1 MQNFKFKTMFKLFIT
16 GTWVYDVNFER
27 GVCTKQVHKI
37 TEKVTI
43 LTCQAEL
50 TTNRE
55 HQNQREPTGYGNII
69 RDKQKLSCELDGTNS
84 TQMS

>member
-1 MQNFKFKTMFKLFIT
+1 MFKLFIT

-43 LTCQAEL
+43 LTC
-50 TTNRE
+50 
-55 HQNQREPTGYGNII
+55 
-69 RDKQKLSCELDGTNS
+69 
-84 TQMS
+84 